1 MALSFRK
8 DDKERKQ
15 KSLERAQKEAKM
27 ASESAKDARNRR
39 EAKIV
44 ANKLEAP
51 VEQNEEKQVVENVLD
66 ETKDEIKVATRK
78 DAKEELTAM
87 QREQQ
92 QVVNKALDETKDEIK
107 VATRKDAKE
116 ELTAMQREQQQAVNK
131 ALDETKD
138 EIKVATRED
147 AKEIPQ
153 YTQKLGDLQEQ
164 TIQTTREIADNYIES
179 QKEIIS
185 IYQSV
190 WTPFVENANSRFW
203 NYWSI
208 SPKGIAETYG
218 TVVSSFAD
226 NVIAA
231 TRLTN
236 NAVSANMEQFST
248 ALQQTKDNSRELSRL
263 GINAAKIFNEAS
275 NDIATT
281 GISAVETTTTAG
293 SRQRR

>member
-1 MALSFRK
+1 MCSLSDGMAYSK
-8 DDKERKQ
+8 DAKGDRT
-15 KSLERAQKEAKM
+15 LERAQEEAEM
-27 ASESAKDARNRR
+27 ISEFAKDARNRK
-39 EAKIV
+39 EAQKI
-44 ANKLEAP
+44 ANKLETAI
-51 VEQNEEKQVVENVLD
+51 EHKNEEKEVDGNSMDLKFVVEQQEKVIEGVLD
-66 ETKDEIKVATRK
+66 ETKDNIRHT
-78 DAKEELTAM
+78 
-87 QREQQ
+87 
-92 QVVNKALDETKDEIK
+92 
-107 VATRKDAKE
+107 
-116 ELTAMQREQQQAVNK
+116 
-131 ALDETKD
+131 
-138 EIKVATRED
+138 TRE
-147 AKEIPQ
+147 AAREIPQ
-153 YTQKLGDLQEQ
+153 YTQRLGDIQEQ
-164 TIQTTREIADNYIES
+164 TIQTIREIADNYIES

-236 NAVSANMEQFST
+236 NAVSANMELFST

>member
-1 MALSFRK
+1 MVMSINRK
-8 DDKERKQ
+8 DR
-15 KSLERAQKEAKM
+15 
-27 ASESAKDARNRR
+27 
-39 EAKIV
+39 
-44 ANKLEAP
+44 
-51 VEQNEEKQVVENVLD
+51 
-66 ETKDEIKVATRK
+66 
-78 DAKEELTAM
+78 KEEDTATPSPS
-87 QREQQ
+87 QIQ
-92 QVVNKALDETKDEIK
+92 K
-107 VATRKDAKE
+107 
-116 ELTAMQREQQQAVNK
+116 EQQQAVNK

-138 EIKVATRED
+138 EIKTATKEAAR
-147 AKEIPQ
+147 EIPQ
-153 YTQKLGDLQEQ
+153 YTQRLGDIQEQ

-236 NAVSANMEQFST
+236 NAVSANMELFST
-248 ALQQTKDNSRELSRL
+248 ALQQTKDNSKELSRL
-263 GINAAKIFNEAS
+263 GINAAKLFRDASDDMAATGFSSQEALPS
-275 NDIATT
+275 
-281 GISAVETTTTAG
+281 
-293 SRQRR
+293 SRIRR

>member
-1 MALSFRK
+1 MSTARK
-8 DDKERKQ
+8 DRKEDDTT
-15 KSLERAQKEAKM
+15 SP
-27 ASESAKDARNRR
+27 S
-39 EAKIV
+39 
-44 ANKLEAP
+44 
-51 VEQNEEKQVVENVLD
+51 
-66 ETKDEIKVATRK
+66 
-78 DAKEELTAM
+78 
-87 QREQQ
+87 
-92 QVVNKALDETKDEIK
+92 VNKA
-107 VATRKDAKE
+107 RDAKE

-138 EIKVATRED
+138 EIKVATREA

-236 NAVSANMEQFST
+236 NAVSANMELFST
-248 ALQQTKDNSRELSRL
+248 ALQQTKDSSKEFSRL
-263 GINAAKIFNEAS
+263 GVNAAKVFNEAS
-275 NDIATT
+275 NDLAN
-281 GISAVETTTTAG
+281 SSFSHVETAA

>member
-1 MALSFRK
+1 MPCGCIWYPKVTYTIVLYSINAPYTIMSINKKDRK
-8 DDKERKQ
+8 EDDTTVPSPSQIQ
-15 KSLERAQKEAKM
+15 K
-27 ASESAKDARNRR
+27 D
-39 EAKIV
+39 
-44 ANKLEAP
+44 
-51 VEQNEEKQVVENVLD
+51 
-66 ETKDEIKVATRK
+66 
-78 DAKEELTAM
+78 
-87 QREQQ
+87 
-92 QVVNKALDETKDEIK
+92 
-107 VATRKDAKE
+107 
-116 ELTAMQREQQQAVNK
+116 QQQAVNK

-138 EIKVATRED
+138 EIKTATRE
-147 AKEIPQ
+147 AVREIPQ
-153 YTQKLGDLQEQ
+153 YTQRLGDIQEQ
-164 TIQTTREIADNYIES
+164 TIQTTRVIADNYIES

-190 WTPFVENANSRFW
+190 WTPFIENANSRFW

-236 NAVSANMEQFST
+236 NAVSANMELFST

-263 GINAAKIFNEAS
+263 SINAAKIFNEAS

>member
-15 KSLERAQKEAKM
+15 KSLERAQKEAEM
-27 ASESAKDARNRR
+27 ASEFAKDARNRR

-66 ETKDEIKVATRK
+66 K
-78 DAKEELTAM
+78 
-87 QREQQ
+87 
-92 QVVNKALDETKDEIK
+92 
-107 VATRKDAKE
+107 
-116 ELTAMQREQQQAVNK
+116 
-131 ALDETKD
+131 TKD
-138 EIKVATRED
+138 EIKVATREA

-164 TIQTTREIADNYIES
+164 TILTTREIADNYIES

-236 NAVSANMEQFST
+236 NAISANMELFST
-248 ALQQTKDNSRELSRL
+248 ALQRTKDSSKEVSRL
-263 GINAAKIFNEAS
+263 GVNAAKVFNEAS
-275 NDIATT
+275 NDFVTQV
-281 GISAVETTTTAG
+281 SLK
-293 SRQRR
+293 